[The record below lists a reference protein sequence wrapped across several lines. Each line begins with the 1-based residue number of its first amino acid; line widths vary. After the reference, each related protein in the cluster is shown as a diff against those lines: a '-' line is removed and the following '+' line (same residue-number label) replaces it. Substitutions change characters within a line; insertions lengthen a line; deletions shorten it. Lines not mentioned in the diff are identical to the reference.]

1 MRCRLETAGQS
12 WLRGD
17 VVLFLE
23 REQPKRRCSV
33 SREGA
38 TERPRR
44 RSSVV
49 LTLRQVSASENL
61 VLVNTSWSA
70 GIPRG

>member
-1 MRCRLETAGQS
+1 MGCRLETAGQV
-12 WLRGD
+12 WLWGG
-17 VVLFLE
+17 VVLSLE
-23 REQPKRRCSV
+23 RERPKRRCYV

-49 LTLRQVSASENL
+49 LTLRQVSVS
-61 VLVNTSWSA
+61 
-70 GIPRG
+70 GFHF